1 MPKLTNTQYD
11 AAKDWVMFFI
21 PGISTA
27 VGVIGAL
34 WGVDPD
40 LLTKIVGTITALN
53 TLGGVF
59 LKLSTNQY
67 NKGDESDEG

>member
-1 MPKLTNTQYD
+1 MPKLSNEQYD

-34 WGVDPD
+34 WGVDAD

-59 LKLSTNQY
+59 LKISTNQY
-67 NKGDESDEG
+67 NKEEPSDEN

>member
-11 AAKDWVMFFI
+11 IAKDWVMFFI
-21 PGISTA
+21 PGIGTA

-34 WGVDPD
+34 WGIDPD

-67 NKGDESDEG
+67 NKGDGTDEG